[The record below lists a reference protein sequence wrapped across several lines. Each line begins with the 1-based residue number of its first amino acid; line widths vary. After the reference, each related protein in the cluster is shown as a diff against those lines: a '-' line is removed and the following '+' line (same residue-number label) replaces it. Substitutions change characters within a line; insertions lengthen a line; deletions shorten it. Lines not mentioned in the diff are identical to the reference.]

1 MATSRKTA
9 TKAKTPVKGKPTT
22 AARAAAP
29 TVAAKPSAAKAAPKK
44 QAQGGGKASHG
55 THYPDKA
62 GSIPAPAT
70 KPDVDV
76 FIAEYIVDRNGT
88 RAAIAAGYAPK
99 SAAVQ
104 ASRLLTTD
112 KVRRAVNT
120 HREEVIAKVQQ
131 DTGITIERTL
141 KEIARIGFFDPR
153 RMFDAQGNPK
163 SIHEL
168 DDDTAAVVAGLD
180 VVEEWEGSGPE
191 RRLIGHVKKWK
202 LADKKGALDM
212 LMKHLGGY
220 EVDNKQK
227 TDALGDLLSSIG
239 RSALPVV
246 KDPAP

>member
-1 MATSRKTA
+1 MPRGS
-9 TKAKTPVKGKPTT
+9 
-22 AARAAAP
+22 
-29 TVAAKPSAAKAAPKK
+29 
-44 QAQGGGKASHG
+44 
-55 THYPDKA
+55 HYPAEA

-70 KPDVDV
+70 TSKKPDIDA
-76 FIAEYIVDRNGT
+76 FIAEYVIDRNGT

-112 KVRRAVNT
+112 KVRRAVNS

-141 KEIARIGFFDPR
+141 REIGRIAFFAPR
-153 RMFDAQGNPK
+153 RMFDAEGNPNK
-163 SIHEL
+163 LHEL
-168 DDDTAAVVAGLD
+168 DDDTAAVIAGLD
-180 VVEEWEGSGPE
+180 VLEEWAGSGPE
-191 RRLIGHVKKWK
+191 RVLIGHVKKWK

-227 TDALGDLLSSIG
+227 FDALADLLGSIG

-246 KDPAP
+246 KDGSAASAS

>member
-1 MATSRKTA
+1 MATKPKTA
-9 TKAKTPVKGKPTT
+9 
-22 AARAAAP
+22 
-29 TVAAKPSAAKAAPKK
+29 
-44 QAQGGGKASHG
+44 GKA
-55 THYPDKA
+55 P
-62 GSIPAPAT
+62 IPAKGAKAT

-76 FIAEYIVDRNGT
+76 FVSEYIIDRNGT

-141 KEIARIGFFDPR
+141 REIARIGFFDPR
-153 RMFDAQGNPK
+153 RMFTEDGRPK
-163 SIHEL
+163 AIHEL
-168 DDDTAAVVAGLD
+168 DDDTAAVIAGLD
-180 VVEEWEGSGPE
+180 VVEEFAGQGQD
-191 RRLIGHVKKWK
+191 RVQIGHVKKWK

-212 LMKHLGGY
+212 LMKHLGSY

-227 TDALGDLLSSIG
+227 VDGLADLLGSIG

>member
-1 MATSRKTA
+1 VEVSKPG
-9 TKAKTPVKGKPTT
+9 TPVE
-22 AARAAAP
+22 AA
-29 TVAAKPSAAKAAPKK
+29 VAPSARVK
-44 QAQGGGKASHG
+44 
-55 THYPDKA
+55 
-62 GSIPAPAT
+62 
-70 KPDVDV
+70 KPDVEV

-112 KVRRAVNT
+112 KVRKSVNS
-120 HREEVIAKVQQ
+120 HREKVIAKVQQ

-141 KEIARIGFFDPR
+141 REIARIGYFDAR
-153 RMFDAQGNPK
+153 RMFDEQGNPK
-163 SIHEL
+163 SIQQL
-168 DDDTAAVVAGLD
+168 DDETAAVIAGLD
-180 VVEEWEGSGPE
+180 VVEEWQGQGPD
-191 RRLIGHVKKWK
+191 RRLVGHVKKWK

-227 TDALGDLLSSIG
+227 SDALGDLLAGIG

-246 KDPAP
+246 KDPPP